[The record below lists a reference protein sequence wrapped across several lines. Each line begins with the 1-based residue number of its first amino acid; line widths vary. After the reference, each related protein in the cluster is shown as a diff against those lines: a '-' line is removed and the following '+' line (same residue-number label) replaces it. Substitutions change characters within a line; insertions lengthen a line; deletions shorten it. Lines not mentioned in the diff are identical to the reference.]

1 MDRGGIIKVRITGGL
16 GNQLFKFFHG
26 LKIAHIYNENLIID
40 ISWFKHGYMNSNK
53 VNNRTYELSFFEPIN
68 SLPTF
73 ISKNRRFDLI
83 RGKTERKLAPQI
95 QKFLG
100 CMTEDN
106 EYLFTKPPKIIDGSF
121 EKINDLPDYM
131 VLSEYIKFPE
141 HQSIWLQNELNNLEN
156 RMVVAIHVRRTDY
169 INLPE
174 IYDVLTKK
182 YYINAV
188 NYFQE
193 TYKSVSFWLFS
204 DDIKG
209 AQVFLKDVVR
219 FDRIVNSPKDVPVGE
234 NLKLMSSFK
243 GIIMANSTFSW
254 WAAYIGYMNG
264 QTLEVVLPSKFS
276 TLDSDNPAKYLSLPG
291 WNMLDV

>member
-1 MDRGGIIKVRITGGL
+1 MNRGAIIKVRITGGL

-26 LKIAHIYNENLIID
+26 LKVANFYDEQLIID
-40 ISWFKHGYMNSNK
+40 VSWFKHGYMTSNK

-141 HQSIWLQNELNNLEN
+141 HQSIWLQNEFDNLEN
-156 RMVVAIHVRRTDY
+156 RMIVAIHVRRTDY

-174 IYDVLTKK
+174 IYDVLTKT

-209 AQVFLKDVVR
+209 AQFFLKDVVR

-254 WAAYIGYMNG
+254 WAAYIGYMSG
-264 QTLEVVLPSKFS
+264 RTLEVILPSKFS
-276 TLDSDNPAKYLSLPG
+276 TLSNDNPFKYLKLPG